1 MSNRKNSGT
10 TRTSHQN
17 LENEVGTPRQ
27 KQLGTWL
34 MDAVSTVIPPT
45 GFKWTHVRSVE
56 CTVPPTLAV
65 SLSYRHSLVSSSV
78 HFMCQAVFVK
88 L

>member
-10 TRTSHQN
+10 SHPN

-34 MDAVSTVIPPT
+34 MDAVSTEIPPT
-45 GFKWTHVRSVE
+45 GFKWTHVRTVE

-65 SLSYRHSLVSSSV
+65 SLSYRHFLVSSSV